1 MTKRKVLR
9 VQWHDYNN
17 GVYFITICTF
27 QKKHLFGHISKGR
40 IHYTKEGEI
49 VRQCIKAIPFHH
61 RHVELWNYV
70 VMPNHIH
77 FVIAVGAQYFA
88 PTRAIDALRESLQHV
103 MVPATT
109 DNLSNVGCIK
119 PPRHGEAC
127 TDNHFNSKVAV
138 IVRSF
143 KAACTIEINRN
154 LRAQNIAPL
163 QIWQRNYHEHIIRE
177 QYSFDNIMYYIDHNV
192 AMWDS
197 DCFNRT

>member
-1 MTKRKVLR
+1 MTERKVLR

-88 PTRAIDALRESLQHV
+88 PTRAVDALRESLQHV

-154 LRAQNIAPL
+154 LRAQKPL
-163 QIWQRNYHEHIIRE
+163 THPDAVIRQYTLSRSIILGGRKILRPYMPGNATCAE
-177 QYSFDNIMYYIDHNV
+177 EL
-192 AMWDS
+192 
-197 DCFNRT
+197 